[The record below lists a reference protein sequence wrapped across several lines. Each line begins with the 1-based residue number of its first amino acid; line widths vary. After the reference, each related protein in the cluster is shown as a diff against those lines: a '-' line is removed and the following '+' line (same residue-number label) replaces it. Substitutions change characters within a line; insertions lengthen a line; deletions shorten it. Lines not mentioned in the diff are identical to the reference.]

1 MNSQSGTLDPV
12 CRTIT
17 EEQAQILSTRI
28 EDLASCLDNLQA
40 RLSPVLT
47 PASSATGEDCGKA
60 SVPVALSPLADD
72 LRSKS
77 LRVDYLIN
85 QVQGMTNR
93 LEV

>member
-1 MNSQSGTLDPV
+1 MNSQSGTLDPA

-17 EEQAQILSTRI
+17 EEQAQLLSTRI
-28 EDLASCLDNLQA
+28 EDLSACIDNLQS

-47 PASSATGEDCGKA
+47 PTFPCAGEDSTKA
-60 SVPVALSPLADD
+60 SVPVVLSPLADD

-77 LRVDYLIN
+77 LRVDYLVN
-85 QVQGMTNR
+85 QVRTINDR